1 MKSNKVLFFLLYFFL
16 LTFQTG
22 QAGRMYDPEISR
34 FLNIDPALHEQ
45 MPQQLL
51 ANHPSLLSDSPYS
64 YGYNNP
70 LRFTDPDGK
79 TPWDILDIAFAVMS
93 VKDAIQD
100 PSASNIFWASV
111 DVLAAAAPIVPSSRG
126 ARMALNAI
134 DAVDDVT
141 DAVKAVDKVEDVASG
156 VEKINKNA
164 NNAEGNFA
172 LYEVKDADG
181 NVLKV
186 GKADADRVNSAG
198 QPKRMMDSQR
208 KARRDYPGA
217 TAEMLPNSNSKTTS
231 AAKEAEAKRVRE
243 HRANGNPLPINKEK
257 DKRYHNN

>member
-93 VKDAIQD
+93 VKDAIKN
-100 PSASNIFWASV
+100 PTWSNIGWAIADVGALAPLVPSTRGFRMGLDAISNVPNWKKSEQFVEGLVERAEAQKRFLNNGAAKGSSVV
-111 DVLAAAAPIVPSSRG
+111 DVWDAATSTA
-126 ARMALNAI
+126 
-134 DAVDDVT
+134 
-141 DAVKAVDKVEDVASG
+141 
-156 VEKINKNA
+156 
-164 NNAEGNFA
+164 
-172 LYEVKDADG
+172 YEVKNYAKSLEKG
-181 NVLKV
+181 NTSGLLSSMNK
-186 GKADADRVNSAG
+186 
-198 QPKRMMDSQR
+198 QYSQR
-208 KARRDYPGA
+208 LKNLPEGSKQVFMIDMTDFNIPREMQEKIRETFLNGKNTDFVEVQFFKRD
-217 TAEMLPNSNSKTTS
+217 
-231 AAKEAEAKRVRE
+231 
-243 HRANGNPLPINKEK
+243 
-257 DKRYHNN
+257 